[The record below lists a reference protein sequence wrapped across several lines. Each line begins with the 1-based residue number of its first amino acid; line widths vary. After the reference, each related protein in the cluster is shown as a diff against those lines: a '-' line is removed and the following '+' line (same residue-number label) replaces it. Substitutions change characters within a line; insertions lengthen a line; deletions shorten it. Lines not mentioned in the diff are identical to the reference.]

1 MINRLIRWAL
11 HNRLVV
17 ILLAAGLLGYGIHAF
32 REVNVEAYPD
42 PAPAIVEVVARY
54 PGASAEEV
62 ERQVTIPLEVALAG
76 MPGLAIT
83 RTQSLFELCYV
94 SNEFEYGVDPAAARQ
109 EVLNRLRLADLPAGV
124 APDISPRSPTG
135 EIFRYVLVGPKDSAG
150 RDIYDPNDLKSLQD
164 MTLEKLFRRLPRVV
178 DVTSFGGTVKRYE
191 IHPDPARMQRYGITL
206 QQLKDA
212 IASNNS
218 NVGGDYIVEGGAAH
232 VVRSLGMLGMGQD
245 PMETAMGMKDP
256 VAARNYLRAEEERRI
271 REIRQIVLSA
281 TNNVPVRVNDV
292 VEGGP
297 LRAGSPPGKQGVVM
311 GYQTRLGHVMRSFP
325 LRDAQGREVL
335 DARGRRV
342 WHDDDE
348 VVEGIVLLRK
358 GEQSLPALDDIH
370 ALVKQLHEIPG
381 RLLPG
386 VKIEPYYDRTELIG
400 VTTGTVQENL
410 LAGMALVTV
419 VLLLFLSNVRTALI
433 VAINVPL
440 ALLFAVAVLFL
451 RGKSAN
457 LLSIG
462 AVDFGII
469 VDSSVIM
476 VENIYRHLSRGVDA
490 HLPID
495 QRILRASGEVQR
507 SLAFSTAV
515 MVCAFLPL
523 FTMAGP
529 EGQIFGPMADTYAF
543 ALAGALLL
551 ALVLSPVLCSLL
563 LSKVKPRPDNWLVRT
578 LQAAFLRQLDRCLR
592 HRVLTLGVF
601 ALIVAATAAVV
612 PMLGREF
619 LPELEEGN
627 IWIAGTFPLKTS
639 LDEVC
644 HGVKIMRS
652 IVERYPEC
660 EQMISEVGRPDDGTD
675 PSGFYGTES
684 YVPLKPHDQWPIPP
698 GQTRPRTKDELVD
711 ALNREIAHTLVAT
724 DWNFSQN
731 IRNNVNET
739 LSGGR
744 QGNNSVRIIGP
755 DLQELENTADRIVLA
770 LRNIHGLEN
779 VGAFHILGQS
789 NLNLPVD
796 RDKCARWNL
805 NVSDVQAVVDT
816 AVGGKAF
823 SQMIE
828 GERSFDITL
837 RYPRALRSNLDAIL
851 DIPVEVSKNTVVNSQ
866 SSGQGS
872 TPVSGPTSG
881 PSPTGSSAA
890 LPPLTGSSS
899 NAPMNDLSRTP
910 RRRLRDL
917 LTPLG
922 PDGRFDEHGS
932 FLQRGASDI
941 CREQGERL
949 IVVKFDIHDRDLAGA
964 VAEAKKATKDLVHA
978 PCRLSW
984 GGEFQEMEQ
993 AESRM
998 RIVIPLAVALV
1009 AVLLYMAFGSLVDV
1023 LIVLSNVVAL
1033 ACGGV
1038 WALLLTQTNFSI
1050 SAAVGFIS
1058 IFGVAVMDA
1067 ILQVSS
1073 FHRARL
1079 EGKPLEEAVVH
1090 GSLLRLRPI
1099 MMTALTAIFGLMP
1112 AALSTRIGAQSQRP
1126 LAIVVIGGMIMAL
1139 ALNRYLTPVLYSV
1152 LRRHPPSEEATAW
1165 GEVE

>member
-1 MINRLIRWAL
+1 VINRLIRWAVD
-11 HNRLVV
+11 NNLVV
-17 ILLAAGLLGYGIHAF
+17 ILLAAALLVYGIHAF
-32 REVNVEAYPD
+32 REINVEAYPD
-42 PAPAIVEVVARY
+42 PAPAVVEVVARY

-76 MPGLAIT
+76 MPGLNIT
-83 RTQSLFELCYV
+83 RTQSLFELCHI
-94 SNEFEYGVDPAAARQ
+94 SNQFNYGVDQMQARQ

-124 APDISPRSPTG
+124 VPDISPRSPTG
-135 EIFRYVLVGPKDSAG
+135 EIYRYVLVGPKDSAG

-164 MTLEKLFRRLPRVV
+164 STLERLFRRLPRVA
-178 DVTSFGGTVKRYE
+178 DVTSYGGTVKRYE

-212 IASNNS
+212 IAASNS
-218 NVGGDYIVEGGAAH
+218 NVGGDYIVHGGAAH

-245 PMETAMGMKDP
+245 PIETAMGMKDP
-256 VAARNYLRAEEERRI
+256 IAARNYLRAEEERRI
-271 REIRQIVLSA
+271 REIRQIVLGA
-281 TNNVPVRVNDV
+281 TNNVPVRVDDV

-297 LRAGSPPGKQGVVM
+297 LRASSLPYKEGVVI
-311 GYQTRLGHVMRSFP
+311 GHQTRLGRVMRSVAQS
-325 LRDAQGREVL
+325 DAQGRDLL
-335 DARGRRV
+335 DAQGRRV
-342 WHDDDE
+342 WRDNDE
-348 VVEGIVLLRK
+348 VVEAIVILRK
-358 GEQSLPALDDIH
+358 DDQSLPALADIH
-370 ALVKQLHEIPG
+370 SLVQQLNDTPG

-386 VKIEPYYDRTELIG
+386 VKIEPYYDRTDLIG
-400 VTTGTVQENL
+400 VTTGTVRENL
-410 LAGMALVTV
+410 LVGMGLVTV

-440 ALLFAVAVLFL
+440 ALLFALSVLFV

-469 VDSSVIM
+469 VDSSVII
-476 VENIYRHLSRGVDA
+476 VENIYRHLSSGTNA
-490 HLPID
+490 NLPISE
-495 QRILRASGEVQR
+495 RVLRASNEVR
-507 SLAFSTAV
+507 GSLALSTAV

-551 ALVLSPVLCSLL
+551 ALVLSPVLCEMF
-563 LSKVKPRPDNWLVRT
+563 LSNVKPRPDNWLVRT
-578 LQAAFLRQLDRCLR
+578 LQSAYLRQLRRFLR
-592 HRVLTLGVF
+592 HPVLTLGAF
-601 ALIVAATAAVV
+601 ALIAAATAAAV

-627 IWIAGTFPLKTS
+627 IWLAGTFPLKSS

-644 HGVKIMRS
+644 DGVRIVRKI
-652 IVERYPEC
+652 VQRYPEC

-675 PSGFYGTES
+675 PSGFNGTES
-684 YVPLKPHDQWPIPP
+684 YIPLKPHEQWPILS
-698 GQTRPRTKDELVD
+698 GWTRPRTKEELVD
-711 ALNREIAHTLVAT
+711 ALNREISETTMAV

-739 LSGGR
+739 LSGVRGD
-744 QGNNSVRIIGP
+744 NSVKIIGP
-755 DLQELENTADRIVLA
+755 DLDELERTADRVVRALQKVRGLA
-770 LRNIHGLEN
+770 N
-779 VGAFHILGQS
+779 VGAIHILGQS

-805 NVSDVQAVVDT
+805 NVSDVQSVVDT
-816 AVGGKAF
+816 AVGGKPF

-837 RYPRALRSNLDAIL
+837 RFPKQDRSDIDSILAIPI
-851 DIPVEVSKNTVVNSQ
+851 DVPGNTVANSQ
-866 SSGQGS
+866 SPGQGS
-872 TPVSGPTSG
+872 TPVSGGNTG
-881 PSPTGSSAA
+881 PSSTGTSAN
-890 LPPLTGSSS
+890 LPSLTGSAM
-899 NAPMNDLSRTP
+899 NGTMNDLSRTP
-910 RRRLRDL
+910 RRRLRDV

-922 PDGRFDEHGS
+922 PDGHLDEHGS
-932 FLQRGASDI
+932 FLRLGASDI
-941 CREQGERL
+941 YREQGERM

-964 VAEAKKATKDLVHA
+964 VAEAKRVTKDLAHA

-984 GGEFQEMEQ
+984 GGEFHEMEQ
-993 AESRM
+993 AESRLL
-998 RIVIPLAVALV
+998 IVIPVTVALV

-1038 WALLLTQTNFSI
+1038 WALLLTGTNFSV

-1079 EGKPLEEAVVH
+1079 EGMSLKRAVFH
-1090 GSLLRLRPI
+1090 GSRLRLRPI
-1099 MMTALTAIFGLMP
+1099 MMTALTAVFGLLP
-1112 AALSTRIGAQSQRP
+1112 AAFSTRIGAQSQRP
-1126 LAIVVIGGMIMAL
+1126 LAIVVIGGMLMAL
-1139 ALNRYLTPVLYSV
+1139 LLNRYLTPVLYSV
-1152 LRRHPPSEEATAW
+1152 LRRHPPTSDSAGLAE
-1165 GEVE
+1165 